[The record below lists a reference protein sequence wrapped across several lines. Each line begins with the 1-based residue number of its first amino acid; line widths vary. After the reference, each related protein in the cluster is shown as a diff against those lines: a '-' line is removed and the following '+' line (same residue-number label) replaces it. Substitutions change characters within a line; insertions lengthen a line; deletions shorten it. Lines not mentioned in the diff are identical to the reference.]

1 MDVLEALKWRYAVK
15 KFDNNKS
22 LEEDKVNKILK
33 SVSLTATS
41 MGMQLMSFVVT
52 DKAEVKK
59 NILPIAFNQPQIVD
73 SSHLIILCRKDK
85 VHEED
90 IEEIVNITSDLRDV
104 EQNQLDGYRKML
116 ESTLTMSCQQQISWM
131 ENQVYLAM
139 GNLLTIC
146 AVEKVDACPMEGFD
160 RIKLD
165 KLLELPDKGLRSV
178 LMCPIGYRSQDDK
191 YNGLAKIR
199 RPNKKLIKKI

>member
-15 KFDNNKS
+15 KFDENKS
-22 LEEDKVNKILK
+22 LDEVKVTKILK

-41 MGMQLMSFVVT
+41 MGMQLMSFIVT
-52 DKAEVKK
+52 DKDQVKQ

-85 VHEED
+85 VIEED
-90 IEEIVNITSDLRDV
+90 IEEIVNITSNLRDV
-104 EQNQLDGYRKML
+104 EENQLDGYRKML
-116 ESTLTMSCQQQISWM
+116 ESTLTMNRQQQITWM

-160 RIKLD
+160 RNKLD
-165 KLLELPDKGLRSV
+165 ELLDLPNKGLRSV
-178 LMCPIGYRSQDDK
+178 LMCPIGFRSDDDK
-191 YNGLAKIR
+191 YNGLPKIR
-199 RPNKKLIKKI
+199 RPNTKLIQKI